1 VARYHRCV
9 HARLAAPFLL
19 PLLPLLGAPLGAQD
33 PLVKQALTR
42 IERVEQQEAK
52 LQPGDTAAAATL
64 ASDLDWAQK
73 RLNAVGQGRDQ
84 HWQDAN
90 ARLAAVRQ
98 KVAAKHRAQA
108 PTGDPAPAGNVDT
121 AALAQLDKE
130 IGHALHNFSLLS
142 RQHLQDTFR
151 VRSCEREIADFEQ
164 RLARLPADAPDV
176 QRVAARCAEF
186 RSRFTTAMQQLARD
200 QAGSGEVARRLAELD
215 RKYDD
220 DAVPGALSWPHDAAQ
235 LRAWAGEVRRWRDT
249 EIPQDLEF
257 LAVAAQ
263 NAAVDQ
269 QHVQRLRHWLLDLRD
284 RNLVTATRTVAE
296 RLQAEVRTG
305 LELAAWI
312 LATDA
317 KDKDQVTN
325 RILGKGRFDENM
337 VRLRSAEQAL
347 AMARLHDELLAGE
360 VAAERTGQ
368 GKTIADAIA
377 HLRQMAMATLDAVR
391 MPTAA
396 TTDPELVEIAT
407 ETLRRPDYGV
417 SEWRRMVVNTAPVR
431 RESREACISP
441 GAVTTTVTYH
451 HYVWDEF
458 QVTTAEPVGDQVWL
472 FANTLKR
479 YHSGDGTKQLGRW
492 ILSQRFELTPIRPEN
507 VDR

>member
-1 VARYHRCV
+1 M
-9 HARLAAPFLL
+9 HARLAVPFVL
-19 PLLPLLGAPLGAQD
+19 PLLPLLAAPAAAQD
-33 PLVKQALTR
+33 PLVKQAVSR

-52 LQPGDTAAAATL
+52 LQPGDAATATTL
-64 ASDLDWAQK
+64 LNDLNWAQK

-90 ARLAAVRQ
+90 TRLAAVRQ
-98 KVAAKHRAQA
+98 KVEQKQKAK
-108 PTGDPAPAGNVDT
+108 APAAAGTAATYDA

-130 IGHALHNFSLLS
+130 IGNALHNFSLLS
-142 RQHLQDTFR
+142 RQHLQDQFR
-151 VRSCEREIADFEQ
+151 VRSCEKEIADFEQ
-164 RLARLPADAPDV
+164 RLARFPADAADV
-176 QRVAARCAEF
+176 QPVAARFAEF
-186 RSRFTTAMQQLARD
+186 RSRFTAAMQQLAQD
-200 QAGSGEVARRLAELD
+200 QAAGGDVERRLAELD

-220 DAVPGALSWPHDAAQ
+220 GAVPGALSWPHDADQ

-257 LAVAAQ
+257 LTAAAQ

-284 RNLVTATRTVAE
+284 RNLVTATRTVAD
-296 RLQAEVRTG
+296 RLQAEVRAG
-305 LELAAWI
+305 VDLARWI

-337 VRLRSAEQAL
+337 ARMRAAEQAL
-347 AMARLHDELLAGE
+347 AMAQLHDELMDGK
-360 VAAERTGQ
+360 VAAEREEQ
-368 GKTIADAIA
+368 GKAITDAIA
-377 HLRQMAMATLDAVR
+377 QLRQLAVATLDAVR
-391 MPTAA
+391 MPAA
-396 TTDPELVEIAT
+396 ASTDPELVQIAT
-407 ETLRRPDYGV
+407 ETLRRPGYDTG
-417 SEWRRMVVNTAPVR
+417 EWRRLVVNSEPVR
-431 RESREACISP
+431 RESREAYVSP
-441 GAVTTTVTYH
+441 GAVTTTVRYY

-458 QVTTAEPVGDQVWL
+458 QVTTAETVGDQVWL

-479 YHSGDGTKQLGRW
+479 YQSGDSTKKIGQW
-492 ILSQRFELTPIRPEN
+492 ILSQRFELTPILPEN